1 MVGQF
6 ESGKDTVQELTESA
20 ATHIGAIAT
29 IITGAVRDIARETGS
44 WLTDVIEMRE
54 ASQRAREDS
63 AREHGAREHSA
74 PEYSAREDE
83 QRPQE
88 D

>member
-20 ATHIGAIAT
+20 ATHIGNIAT
-29 IITGAVRDIARETGS
+29 IITGAVRDIARETGD

-54 ASQRAREDS
+54 AALRARED
-63 AREHGAREHSA
+63 EEL
-74 PEYSAREDE
+74 EK
-83 QRPQE
+83 
-88 D
+88 

>member
-20 ATHIGAIAT
+20 ATHIGNIAT
-29 IITGAVRDIARETGS
+29 IITGAVRDIARETGD

-54 ASQRAREDS
+54 ASLRAREDEELQNGVVPR
-63 AREHGAREHSA
+63 ADTAEK
-74 PEYSAREDE
+74 
-83 QRPQE
+83 
-88 D
+88 